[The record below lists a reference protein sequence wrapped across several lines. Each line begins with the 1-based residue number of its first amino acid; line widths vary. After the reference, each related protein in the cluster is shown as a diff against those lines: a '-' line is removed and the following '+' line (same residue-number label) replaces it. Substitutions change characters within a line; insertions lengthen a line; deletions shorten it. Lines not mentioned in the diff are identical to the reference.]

1 MTVTNNNWSAKRPL
15 VLGFLAL
22 ALLVLGIGAW
32 SVTTNIAGAVVAT
45 GLIEVEANRQVVQH
59 PDGGVIKEILVDDGD
74 MVEAGEILLR
84 FDNKYLQSDLTVTT
98 EQLLE
103 ITARKARLKAE
114 RDGSDKLDFSEVVL
128 DAGDSLVVAELMS
141 GQNNL
146 FLARRDSL
154 DREAALLTERKAQIE
169 EQITGAQAQKKALKL
184 QQSLIAEELVD
195 ETLLLEKGLSQATT
209 VRSLKREAARL
220 EGLIAELVATV
231 AERRGKIAEIEI
243 EVLRLKSRLREGAI
257 TKLRDLQ
264 YLEIELREA
273 QTSLL
278 ETLQRMDI
286 RAPSSGII
294 YGKQFHSL
302 RSVVQPAETIMHI
315 VPQDAPLV
323 VAAHISAIH
332 VDQVLIGQVAS
343 LRFSA
348 FDMRTTPIILGRV
361 TKISPD
367 VFVDEM
373 TGASYYLAEIVPE
386 TEELI
391 KLDGLEILPGMPVDA
406 FLKTGERTPLE
417 YLVKPLADYFR
428 KAFRES

>member
-243 EVLRLKSRLREGAI
+243 EVLRLKSRLREGAV

-278 ETLQRMDI
+278 EHWTF
-286 RAPSSGII
+286 PGGI
-294 YGKQFHSL
+294 
-302 RSVVQPAETIMHI
+302 SVC
-315 VPQDAPLV
+315 
-323 VAAHISAIH
+323 
-332 VDQVLIGQVAS
+332 
-343 LRFSA
+343 
-348 FDMRTTPIILGRV
+348 DMPGRNV
-361 TKISPD
+361 
-367 VFVDEM
+367 
-373 TGASYYLAEIVPE
+373 
-386 TEELI
+386 
-391 KLDGLEILPGMPVDA
+391 
-406 FLKTGERTPLE
+406 
-417 YLVKPLADYFR
+417 
-428 KAFRES
+428 